1 MMSMLTIGDSIPLA
15 LIMIAYH
22 KSTEKCLMIKARS
35 VFMLFIVM

>member
-1 MMSMLTIGDSIPLA
+1 MPTTGDSKPLA

-22 KSTEKCLMIKARS
+22 KSIEKWLMIKARS

>member
-1 MMSMLTIGDSIPLA
+1 MLTIGDSIPLA

-35 VFMLFIVM
+35 VFMPFIVM